1 VLCAGAAIL
10 IVVILTSGS
19 DDDSARAFGTAI
31 AIAFL
36 SLTAAAGVN
45 LIDRKPE
52 VAMIGYLAILASL
65 VALLAIVNLI
75 WGDSILSDS
84 SGAKAAAYS
93 LTVAIA
99 LGNTSWLLAGHDD
112 DDPDRIKLVRGATV
126 AMLWALAISLVAGIE
141 GDGDNVSASQ
151 LGVTAVLYGLGALA
165 LPLLRLTES

>member
-1 VLCAGAAIL
+1 
-10 IVVILTSGS
+10 
-19 DDDSARAFGTAI
+19 
-31 AIAFL
+31 
-36 SLTAAAGVN
+36 
-45 LIDRKPE
+45 
-52 VAMIGYLAILASL
+52 MIGYLAILASL